1 MWPAGGRLMSGINE
15 TVGRRIRA
23 RRRELGM
30 TVAELAR
37 RAGLAETRLM
47 GIELG
52 QERAG
57 ADLVEIAQAL
67 KVSLSYFFQDRDGGS
82 PG

>member
-1 MWPAGGRLMSGINE
+1 MSGINE
-15 TVGRRIRA
+15 TVGGRIRA